1 MATGNVYGH
10 MKENN
15 EALSD
20 IPEWHITKNG
30 QEPTYCDHLHCLSE
44 AESIAVSITTLFETD
59 KTLLT
64 CL

>member
-30 QEPTYCDHLHCLSE
+30 QEPKNYVRQWVRRLIFRE
-44 AESIAVSITTLFETD
+44 A
-59 KTLLT
+59 
-64 CL
+64 

>member
-20 IPEWHITKNG
+20 IPECPITKSG
-30 QEPTYCDHLHCLSE
+30 QEPNHGGFPPDNM
-44 AESIAVSITTLFETD
+44 ARIPP
-59 KTLLT
+59 KLL
-64 CL
+64 